1 MQKAYKFVILILL
14 LAGGSLFLFTQFVSN
29 YNQRIDRTKNEI
41 NGLAFAQKLQFFIL
55 DIQKIR
61 GYGQFEKRLLGDI
74 DYKLVQD
81 EMRFVTANI
90 KKDINEIR
98 AFQKL
103 YPQLYDIQ
111 YSSIID
117 ELNETLD
124 STQES
129 EIKFKKLTYIIEQL
143 KEKMYYLGFK
153 SELLLESDNDK
164 YFLVDMML
172 KHIPN
177 LIETVAKIRGE
188 ASRAMLE
195 NSATDELRYSLASSC
210 LACKDSSKQ
219 IMKILNDMNEDV
231 EKTRLITLLDGI
243 TLESQKMQ
251 DYIKTTV
258 VVAGHS
264 DSDALEFF
272 KVSTDVI
279 NKILEFYKTD
289 TEFLNKRLNDKL
301 SALEMAKL
309 KGIIIGVVVV
319 LFITLMIF
327 SMIRSSLLYMKSE
340 KQIKNNLTSII
351 DLKSNLEKCTSI
363 QDISSA
369 SLYFFANKFN
379 IVQGAIYLFNE
390 ENNKLYLAS
399 SYATNEMQQIV
410 ELGEG
415 TIGEVAVQKHHIHTP
430 TYNEKRAFGIE
441 TITITPSNICT
452 VPLMSYDKLFGVLQL
467 GFITENQI
475 VHNDDFKYFIDMIM
489 GFLRDAKNSETSQKY
504 IDLID
509 KYVITSKTN
518 TKGTITDISDAFTK
532 ITGYTKDEIVGK
544 THSLIS
550 HPDTADEVYENM
562 WRVIKSGKIYQGDI
576 KNLNKNGEE
585 YWVDATIT
593 PLTDR
598 YENILGY
605 SAIYHDITDK
615 KRIEEYSITDAL
627 TGLYN
632 RRFFDVTFNNE
643 LRISKRENKNLML
656 LMIDIDYFKQYND
669 TYGHLKGDEVLKT
682 ISSVM
687 KSFFKRANDHV
698 YRLGGEEFAVSFY
711 SSNLK
716 SGLDRAELLRT
727 NIENLRVEHNA
738 SSVSRYVTISA
749 GISFI
754 PKECVM
760 EMNELY
766 EVTDKALYKA
776 KANGRNRV
784 EVSTTNL

>member
-1 MQKAYKFVILILL
+1 MQKIYKFIILILL
-14 LAGGSLFLFTQFVSN
+14 LSGGSLFLFTQFVSN
-29 YNQRIDRTKNEI
+29 YNQRIDKTKNEI

-61 GYGQFEKRLLGDI
+61 GYGQFEKEFLGDAE
-74 DYKLVQD
+74 YKLVQD
-81 EMRFVTANI
+81 EIRFVTINI
-90 KKDINEIR
+90 KKDINEIK

-103 YPQLYDIQ
+103 YPQLYDMH
-111 YSSIID
+111 YNSIID

-124 STQES
+124 SSQDS
-129 EIKFKKLTYIIEQL
+129 EVKFKKLTYIIEQL

-188 ASRAMLE
+188 GSRAMLE
-195 NSATDELRYSLASSC
+195 NSATSELRYSLANSC
-210 LACKDSSKQ
+210 SVCKDSSKQ
-219 IMKILNDMNEDV
+219 IMKILNDMSEDV
-231 EKTRLITLLDGI
+231 EKTRLIALLDGI
-243 TLESQKMQ
+243 TIESQKMQ
-251 DYIKTTV
+251 EYIKKTV
-258 VVAGHS
+258 VTENA
-264 DSDALEFF
+264 DLNAFEFF
-272 KVSTDVI
+272 KVSTEVI

-289 TEFLNKRLNDKL
+289 AEFLNKRLNDKL
-301 SALEMAKL
+301 DALEAAKL

-319 LFITLMIF
+319 LFIALMMY
-327 SMIRSSLLYMKSE
+327 SMIRSSLLYIKSE
-340 KQIKNNLTSII
+340 KRIKNNLTSII
-351 DLKSNLEKCTSI
+351 NLKNSLEKCTSI

-369 SLYFFANKFN
+369 SLYFFADKFN
-379 IVQGAIYLFNE
+379 IIQGAIYLFNE

-399 SYATNEMQQIV
+399 SYATNKMQPII

-415 TIGEVAVQKHHIHTP
+415 IVGEVAVQKRHIHTP
-430 TYNEKRAFGIE
+430 SYGDKKVFGIE
-441 TITITPSNICT
+441 SVTITPSDICAI
-452 VPLMSYDKLFGVLQL
+452 PLISYDKLFGVLQL
-467 GFITENQI
+467 GFIAENQI
-475 VHNDDFKYFIDMIM
+475 VHNDDFKYFIDMII
-489 GFLRDAKNSETSQKY
+489 GFLRDAKNSETNQKY

-518 TKGTITDISDAFTK
+518 TKGIITDISDAFTK

-550 HPDTADEVYENM
+550 HPDTSVEVYENM
-562 WRVIKSGKIYQGDI
+562 WKTIKSGKIYKGEI

-585 YWVDATIT
+585 YWVNATIT

-632 RRFFDVTFNNE
+632 RRFFDITFNNE
-643 LRISKRENKNLML
+643 LRISKRENKNLIL

-716 SGLDRAELLRT
+716 NGLDRAELLRT
-727 NIENLRVEHNA
+727 NIENLKIEHNA
-738 SSVSRYVTISA
+738 SSVSKYVSISA

-760 EMNELY
+760 EMSEIY
-766 EVTDKALYKA
+766 ETTDKALYKA
-776 KANGRNRV
+776 KGNGRNRI
-784 EVSTTNL
+784 EISAANL